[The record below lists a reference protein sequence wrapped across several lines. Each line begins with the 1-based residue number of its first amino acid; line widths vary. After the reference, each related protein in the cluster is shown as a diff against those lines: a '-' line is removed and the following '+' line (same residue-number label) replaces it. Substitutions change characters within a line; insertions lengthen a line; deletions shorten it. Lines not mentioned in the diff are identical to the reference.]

1 MRKAWLLF
9 VLLSAT
15 VSAATSANLIN
26 AVRGGDIQAVRTFLK
41 DRTTNVNEG
50 EADGM
55 TALHWAVRSNS
66 MDLVQLLLRSGANA
80 KAANRYGVT
89 PLSLAATNGNAAMVE
104 TLIKAGA
111 DPNAALPE
119 GETVLMTAART
130 GDPETVKALIANG
143 AKVNAKEN
151 WQDQTALMFAAAENN
166 AAAVKVLVEA
176 GADMNLHSRVWNFP
190 EYKYET
196 NGMAVFQLPR
206 GGWTAL
212 MFAARQNAMNAA
224 AMLADLKADLNAQ
237 DPDGTTALQL
247 AILNVHYDLA
257 ALLLRKGADP
267 DVQDSSGMTALYA
280 AVDMRAP
287 AGMMTRPNP
296 KLDAEIDAAEMIK
309 ILLASKANANL
320 KLKKPI
326 IGRHNNLLGDTS
338 LGDGATPLLRAAKTN
353 DLVVMRMLL
362 EGGADPTLTLKDHTT
377 AGMITNSLDS
387 IKLLVEHGLDVNAF
401 NTNGQTI
408 AHNAAGRGANDVL
421 QYIAEKGAR
430 LDTKDKQG
438 RTPLDIASGAGGS
451 GGRAGRGGGGAAGPR
466 GGGVARGN
474 PSTAD
479 LLRELIQKNGR

>member
-1 MRKAWLLF
+1 LF
-9 VLLSAT
+9 LILLSSVT
-15 VSAATSANLIN
+15 VSAATSATLID
-26 AVRGGDIQAVRTFLK
+26 AVRAGDAQAVRTFLK
-41 DRTTNVNEG
+41 QRANVNAT

-55 TALHWAVRSNS
+55 TALHWAVRGND
-66 MDLVQLLLRSGANA
+66 MDTVKLLLSSGANA
-80 KAANRYGVT
+80 KTANRYGVT
-89 PLSLAATNGNAAMVE
+89 PLALAATNGNAAMIE

-130 GDPETVKALIANG
+130 GNPDAVKALIAHG

-176 GADMNLHSRVWNFP
+176 GADMNLHSKVWNFP

-212 MFAARQNAMNAA
+212 MFAARQNAKEAV
-224 AMLADLKADLNAQ
+224 AMLADLKADMNAQ

-257 ALLLRKGADP
+257 SVLLRKGANP
-267 DVQDSSGMTALYA
+267 NVQDNSGMTALYA
-280 AVDMRAP
+280 AVDMRSP

-296 KLDAEIDAAEMIK
+296 KLDAEIDAGEMIK
-309 ILLASKANANL
+309 ILLSSGADANL
-320 KLKKPI
+320 RLKKPI
-326 IGRHNNLLGDTS
+326 IGRHNNLVGDTS
-338 LGDGATPLLRAAKTN
+338 LGEGATPLMRAAKTN
-353 DLVVMRMLL
+353 DLPVMRSLL
-362 EGGADPTLTLKDHTT
+362 DSGADATLTLKDRTN
-377 AGMITNSLDS
+377 AAMITNNLDA

-401 NTNGQTI
+401 NTNGQTL
-408 AHNAAGRGANDVL
+408 AHSAAGRGANPVI

-430 LDTKDKQG
+430 LDKKDKQG
-438 RTPLDIASGAGGS
+438 RTPLDIASGNGGG
-451 GGRAGRGGGGAAGPR
+451 GGRGGRGGGAR
-466 GGGVARGN
+466 GGGGGRGGAGGGGN
-474 PSTAD
+474 ESTAD
-479 LLRELIQKNGR
+479 LLRELIAKSSN